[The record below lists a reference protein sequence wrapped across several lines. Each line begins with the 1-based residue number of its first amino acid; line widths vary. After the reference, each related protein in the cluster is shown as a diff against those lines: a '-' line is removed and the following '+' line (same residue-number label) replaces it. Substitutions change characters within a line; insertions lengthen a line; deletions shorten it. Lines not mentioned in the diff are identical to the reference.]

1 MKKYYR
7 EFLIRNCQPNDCQ
20 VAADIIGSVLAEYH
34 LKWEPEGADKDVLE
48 VEKFYQ
54 NIGGEFWVIE
64 KQRKIVGTAAYY
76 PIERGNKAVEIRK
89 MYLLPEIRGQGLGK
103 FLLKELEKRIIEC
116 QFQEIWIETATVL
129 QEAIKLYESNGY
141 QLTTGVETQRCDRVY
156 KKVLYQDS
164 RF

>member
-7 EFLIRNCQPNDCQ
+7 EFLIRNWQPNDRKK
-20 VAADIIGSVLAEYH
+20 AANIIGSILAEYN
-34 LKWEPEGADKDVLE
+34 LNWEPEGADKDALE
-48 VEKFYQ
+48 IEKFYQ

-64 KQRKIVGTAAYY
+64 KQEKIVGTAAYY

-103 FLLKELEKRIIEC
+103 FLLKELEKRIAEC

-129 QEAIKLYESNGY
+129 QEAVKLYESNGY
-141 QLTTGVETQRCDRVY
+141 QLTTGVETKRCDRVY
-156 KKVLYQDS
+156 KKVLDS
-164 RF
+164 ESRL